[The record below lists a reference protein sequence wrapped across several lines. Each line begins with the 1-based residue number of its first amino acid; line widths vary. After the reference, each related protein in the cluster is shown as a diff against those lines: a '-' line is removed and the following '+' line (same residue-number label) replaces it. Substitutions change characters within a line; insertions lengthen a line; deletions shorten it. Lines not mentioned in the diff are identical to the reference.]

1 MYGCEGD
8 SSMIIEEIWVS
19 SHIAALRPAVSFQ
32 RLQKG
37 LETVG
42 LDKLIGTCLPKFVR
56 SDCQPVIQGSGSTS
70 DMRSPNPKT
79 ESSTTGQRDC
89 V

>member
-1 MYGCEGD
+1 
-8 SSMIIEEIWVS
+8 MINEEIWVS
-19 SHIAALRPAVSFQ
+19 PRVAALRPTVSFQ

-42 LDKLIGTCLPKFVR
+42 LDKLIDTCLLKVVR
-56 SDCQPVIQGSGSTS
+56 SDCQPVIQGPGS
-70 DMRSPNPKT
+70 SPDPKAG
-79 ESSTTGQRDC
+79 SSTTGQRES

>member
-1 MYGCEGD
+1 M
-8 SSMIIEEIWVS
+8 IEEIWAS

-32 RLQKG
+32 RLQERLK
-37 LETVG
+37 TVR
-42 LDKLIGTCLPKFVR
+42 LDKLIGTCLLKVVR

-70 DMRSPNPKT
+70 DVRSPDPKA
-79 ESSTTGQRDC
+79 ESSTTGQRES